1 MAWIGL
7 KPQPRMDLAG
17 DQTTGAMGEAMA
29 DMFDYVIV
37 GSGAAGSVLCSR
49 LTEDPNVT
57 VCVLESGPPDRH
69 PYIHIPAGFIKM
81 LFNPTYTWQFQTEP
95 GEGINGRRI
104 PTTQGRTL
112 GGSSS
117 INGMIYNRGQREDF
131 DNWAQRGNRGWGYVD
146 ILPYFKRGER
156 RIGVGDE
163 RIHGREGKLPVT
175 DNDWNHPAM
184 EAFIEGAQEL
194 GMPRCADY
202 NSGDNQMGV
211 GYFQRLIHN
220 GLRRSAA
227 RVFLHP
233 ARATGRLD
241 VRTNARAARILFDGT
256 RATGVRYVNDRNGS
270 VSHEVFAR
278 KEVIVSSGTANTAKL
293 LQMSGVGPAWLLQ
306 ELGVPVIADLPVG
319 ENFRDHYSARIVAK
333 VKNVGTIN
341 EISHGVG
348 LMGQIARWMLGKPSI
363 LAVSPSI
370 LHWFWK
376 TEDTMRQPDI
386 QGVFSPASYKQ
397 GFVGLLDDYPGMT
410 CGVWQ
415 HRPESIGYVRA
426 RGTDPFV
433 DPIIQPNY
441 LKDPMDR
448 RVLVK
453 GMHWARRLLHT
464 HALAPYFDADALPG
478 PDVRTDDE
486 WLDYARQYGSTA
498 YHLIGTAR
506 MGPAS
511 DKTSVVDDRL
521 LVHGLQGLRVVD
533 ASIMPN
539 MPSANTY
546 SSTMMIAEKAS
557 DMIRGRT
564 PLAPVEG
571 IAA

>member
-1 MAWIGL
+1 
-7 KPQPRMDLAG
+7 
-17 DQTTGAMGEAMA
+17 
-29 DMFDYVIV
+29 
-37 GSGAAGSVLCSR
+37 
-49 LTEDPNVT
+49 
-57 VCVLESGPPDRH
+57 
-69 PYIHIPAGFIKM
+69 M
-81 LFNPTYTWQFQTEP
+81 LFNPAYTWQFQTEP

-131 DNWAQRGNRGWGYVD
+131 DTWAQRGNRGWGYVD
-146 ILPYFKRGER
+146 ILPYFKRGEQR
-156 RIGVGDE
+156 LGIGDD
-163 RIHGREGKLPVT
+163 RIHGRTGALPVT
-175 DNDWNHPAM
+175 DNDWTHPAM

-194 GMPRCADY
+194 GMPRCVDY

-211 GYFQRLIHN
+211 GYFQRLIQ
-220 GLRRSAA
+220 GGYRRSAA

-241 VRTNARAARILFDGT
+241 VRTDARAAQILFDGT
-256 RATGVRYVNDRNGS
+256 RATGVRYVNDRDRS
-270 VSHEVFAR
+270 VRRDVLAR

-293 LQMSGVGPAWLLQ
+293 LQISGVGPAWLLAD
-306 ELGVPVIADLPVG
+306 LGVPVVADLPVG
-319 ENFRDHYSARIVAK
+319 ENFRDHYSTRIVAR
-333 VKNVGTIN
+333 VQNIRTIN
-341 EISHGVG
+341 EMSQGAG
-348 LMGQIARWMLGKPSI
+348 LLAQIARWVLGKPSI

-370 LHWFWK
+370 VHWFWK
-376 TEDTMRQPDI
+376 TEDTMRQPDL

-415 HRPESIGYVRA
+415 HRPESTGYVRA
-426 RGTDPFV
+426 RSVDPFL
-433 DPIIQPNY
+433 DPAIQPNY
-441 LKDPMDR
+441 LKDPMDQ

-464 HALAPYFDADALPG
+464 QALAPYFESDALPG
-478 PDVRTDDE
+478 PDVNTDDE

-506 MGPAS
+506 MGPAT
-511 DKTSVVDDRL
+511 DKTAVVDDQLR
-521 LVHGLQGLRVVD
+521 VHGLRGLRVVD
-533 ASIMPN
+533 ASVMPN

-557 DMIRGRT
+557 DMIRGRP

>member
-1 MAWIGL
+1 MNMAT
-7 KPQPRMDLAG
+7 
-17 DQTTGAMGEAMA
+17 DQAA
-29 DMFDYVIV
+29 DTFDYVIV
-37 GSGAAGSVLCSR
+37 GSGAAGSVLCNR
-49 LTEDPNVT
+49 LTEDPNIT
-57 VCVLESGPPDRH
+57 VCVLECGPPDRH

-95 GEGINGRRI
+95 GDGINGRRI

-131 DNWAQRGNRGWGYVD
+131 DHWAQRGNRGWGYVD

-156 RIGVGDE
+156 RLGVGDD
-163 RIHGREGKLPVT
+163 RIHGRQGNLPVT
-175 DNDWNHPAM
+175 DNDWTHPAM

-194 GMPRCADY
+194 GMPRCVDY
-202 NSGDNQMGV
+202 NSGDSQMGV
-211 GYFQRLIHN
+211 GYFQRLIHQ
-220 GLRRSAA
+220 GYRHSAA

-241 VRTNARAARILFDGT
+241 VRTDARAARILFDGT
-256 RATGVRYVNDRNGS
+256 RARGVRYVNDRDAS
-270 VSHEVFAR
+270 AQHQVFAR

-293 LQMSGVGPAWLLQ
+293 LQMSGVGPAWLLND
-306 ELGVPVIADLPVG
+306 LGVPVIADLPVG
-319 ENFRDHYSARIVAK
+319 ENFRDHYSTRIVAR
-333 VKNVGTIN
+333 VKNVRTMN
-341 EISHGVG
+341 EMSHGMS
-348 LMGQIARWMLGKPSI
+348 LMGQIARWVMGKPSI
-363 LAVSPSI
+363 LAVAPSI

-376 TEDTMRQPDI
+376 TEDTMRQPDL

-415 HRPESIGYVRA
+415 HRPESTGYVRA
-426 RGTDPFV
+426 RSTDPFV

-441 LKDPMDR
+441 LKDAMDQ
-448 RVLVK
+448 RVLVR
-453 GMHWARRLLHT
+453 GMHWARKLLHT
-464 HALAPYFDADALPG
+464 NALAPYFESDALPG
-478 PDVRTDDE
+478 PDVRTDEE

-506 MGPAS
+506 MGAVT
-511 DKTSVVDDRL
+511 DTTSVVDDHLRI
-521 LVHGLQGLRVVD
+521 HGLQAIRVVD

-557 DMIRGRT
+557 DMIRGRP
-564 PLAPVEG
+564 PLPPVEG